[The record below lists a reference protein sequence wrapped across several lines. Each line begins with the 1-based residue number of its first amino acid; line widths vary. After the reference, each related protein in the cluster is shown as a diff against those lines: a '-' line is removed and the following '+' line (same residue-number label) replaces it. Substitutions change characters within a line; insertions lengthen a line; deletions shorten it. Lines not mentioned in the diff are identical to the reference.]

1 MPDDKKK
8 QGESRPVRRP
18 ARKVGE
24 GLDRSNEGAV
34 EVGRARRKPAPIG
47 APADRYTTD
56 SRRKG

>member
-1 MPDDKKK
+1 MPDEKKK
-8 QGESRPVRRP
+8 QQQPPSKRP
-18 ARKVGE
+18 AHKTGE

-34 EVGRARRKPAPIG
+34 EVGRTRRKPAPIG

>member
-1 MPDDKKK
+1 MPDEKK
-8 QGESRPVRRP
+8 QQQPQTKRP